1 MGMGWGLHVVTWSHL
16 ILLRIPK
23 ISEGWSHTVFT
34 PAEATTSTRTF
45 EKLPSVNCYLAREN
59 LVISMIHM
67 PWLLLRQVLQLG
79 LLDMYRVPYLRFPI
93 CSFSSGV
100 KCWYG
105 DRLDV
110 TVVTS
115 HVTTA
120 YNFAE
125 KTFTN
130 WLQTAK
136 FAKVFS
142 LESFPL
148 YGIRPGCVATYLPT
162 YS

>member
-1 MGMGWGLHVVTWSHL
+1 MEPFNIASNHKDCRRMESY
-16 ILLRIPK
+16 
-23 ISEGWSHTVFT
+23 TVFT
-34 PAEATTSTRTF
+34 PALEATKSTKMF
-45 EKLPSVNCYLAREN
+45 GKLPSVNCYLAREN

-67 PWLLLRQVLQLG
+67 PWLLLREVLKLR
-79 LLDMYRVPYLRFPI
+79 LLAMYMYRMPYLRFAARFPI
-93 CSFSSGV
+93 CSFSGV

-115 HVTTA
+115 HVTTT

-125 KTFTN
+125 TTFTS

-136 FAKVFS
+136 FTKVFS

-148 YGIRPGCVATYLPT
+148 YGRYTVYVYISHCSQPRL
-162 YS
+162 

>member
-1 MGMGWGLHVVTWSHL
+1 
-16 ILLRIPK
+16 
-23 ISEGWSHTVFT
+23 
-34 PAEATTSTRTF
+34 
-45 EKLPSVNCYLAREN
+45 
-59 LVISMIHM
+59 
-67 PWLLLRQVLQLG
+67 
-79 LLDMYRVPYLRFPI
+79 MYHVPYLQFAARFPI

-105 DRLDV
+105 DHIDM
-110 TVVTS
+110 TVVTC

-120 YNFAE
+120 YNFTE
-125 KTFTN
+125 KTFMN

-148 YGIRPGCVATYLPT
+148 YGI
-162 YS
+162 

>member
-1 MGMGWGLHVVTWSHL
+1 VAVVET
-16 ILLRIPK
+16 
-23 ISEGWSHTVFT
+23 GV
-34 PAEATTSTRTF
+34 AT
-45 EKLPSVNCYLAREN
+45 
-59 LVISMIHM
+59 
-67 PWLLLRQVLQLG
+67 
-79 LLDMYRVPYLRFPI
+79 RVPYLRFAARFPI

-125 KTFTN
+125 KTFMN
-130 WLQTAK
+130 WLQTVK

-148 YGIRPGCVATYLPT
+148 YGNLTDSHDDGAKAE
-162 YS
+162 

>member
-1 MGMGWGLHVVTWSHL
+1 
-16 ILLRIPK
+16 
-23 ISEGWSHTVFT
+23 
-34 PAEATTSTRTF
+34 
-45 EKLPSVNCYLAREN
+45 
-59 LVISMIHM
+59 
-67 PWLLLRQVLQLG
+67 
-79 LLDMYRVPYLRFPI
+79 MYRVPYLRFAARFPI

-110 TVVTS
+110 TVVIS
-115 HVTTA
+115 HVMTA

-142 LESFPL
+142 LKGFSL
-148 YGIRPGCVATYLPT
+148 YGTWDIQGSEDIPGWSLHPPNPR
-162 YS
+162 S

>member
-1 MGMGWGLHVVTWSHL
+1 
-16 ILLRIPK
+16 
-23 ISEGWSHTVFT
+23 
-34 PAEATTSTRTF
+34 
-45 EKLPSVNCYLAREN
+45 
-59 LVISMIHM
+59 MIHM
-67 PWLLLRQVLQLG
+67 PWLLLRQVWQLG
-79 LLDMYRVPYLRFPI
+79 LLAMYRVPYLRFTARFPI

-105 DRLDV
+105 DRLEV
-110 TVVTS
+110 TIYTGVTS

-120 YNFAE
+120 YNFNFAE

-130 WLQTAK
+130 WLETAK

-148 YGIRPGCVATYLPT
+148 YGMTLMLCRPERCTL
-162 YS
+162 SI

>member
-1 MGMGWGLHVVTWSHL
+1 VSTRPLFGGEWPGD
-16 ILLRIPK
+16 
-23 ISEGWSHTVFT
+23 
-34 PAEATTSTRTF
+34 EATLETTTSTKMF
-45 EKLPSVNCYLAREN
+45 GNLPSVNCYLAREN
-59 LVISMIHM
+59 LVISMIHS
-67 PWLLLRQVLQLG
+67 PWLLLRQVLKLK
-79 LLDMYRVPYLRFPI
+79 LLAMYNVPRYRMLYLWFAARFPI
-93 CSFSSGV
+93 CSFSGV

-105 DRLDV
+105 DHTDV
-110 TVVTS
+110 TVVNS

-125 KTFTN
+125 TTFTS

-148 YGIRPGCVATYLPT
+148 YSRYTYTCTLVTVPNPYVSSLLST
-162 YS
+162 L

>member
-1 MGMGWGLHVVTWSHL
+1 
-16 ILLRIPK
+16 
-23 ISEGWSHTVFT
+23 
-34 PAEATTSTRTF
+34 
-45 EKLPSVNCYLAREN
+45 
-59 LVISMIHM
+59 
-67 PWLLLRQVLQLG
+67 
-79 LLDMYRVPYLRFPI
+79 MYRVPYLQFAARFPI
-93 CSFSSGV
+93 CSFSGV
-100 KCWYG
+100 KCWYS

-125 KTFTN
+125 KTFAN

-148 YGIRPGCVATYLPT
+148 YGIN
-162 YS
+162 YSPRFAGGSIVESCPRLRTHWSENAYQEIFAVVTMNTDL

>member
-1 MGMGWGLHVVTWSHL
+1 MEPFNIAMNHKDC
-16 ILLRIPK
+16 RRM
-23 ISEGWSHTVFT
+23 EHTVFT
-34 PAEATTSTRTF
+34 PALEATTSTRTF
-45 EKLPSVNCYLAREN
+45 GKLPSVNCYLAREN

-67 PWLLLRQVLQLG
+67 PWLLLRQVQKLG
-79 LLDMYRVPYLRFPI
+79 LLAMYRVPYLRFATHFPI
-93 CSFSSGV
+93 CSFSGV

-105 DRLDV
+105 DRLDM

-120 YNFAE
+120 YNFVE

-130 WLQTAK
+130 WLQTVK

-142 LESFPL
+142 LKSFPL
-148 YGIRPGCVATYLPT
+148 YSIWPV
-162 YS
+162 

>member
-1 MGMGWGLHVVTWSHL
+1 
-16 ILLRIPK
+16 
-23 ISEGWSHTVFT
+23 
-34 PAEATTSTRTF
+34 
-45 EKLPSVNCYLAREN
+45 
-59 LVISMIHM
+59 
-67 PWLLLRQVLQLG
+67 
-79 LLDMYRVPYLRFPI
+79 MYRVPYLRFAARFPI
-93 CSFSSGV
+93 CSFSGV

-105 DRLDV
+105 NRLDV

-148 YGIRPGCVATYLPT
+148 YSTFCFFNLFAVVGKGLTHLDCLSSSTHLKD
-162 YS
+162 

>member
-1 MGMGWGLHVVTWSHL
+1 
-16 ILLRIPK
+16 
-23 ISEGWSHTVFT
+23 
-34 PAEATTSTRTF
+34 
-45 EKLPSVNCYLAREN
+45 
-59 LVISMIHM
+59 
-67 PWLLLRQVLQLG
+67 
-79 LLDMYRVPYLRFPI
+79 MYRVPYLRFAARFPI

-115 HVTTA
+115 HVTTT
-120 YNFAE
+120 YNSAE

-130 WLQTAK
+130 WLQTVK

-148 YGIRPGCVATYLPT
+148 YGTWLGLRTPLLVSSPDVHSTILTNKKFALKVHVGAKVFAVR
-162 YS
+162 